1 MSICTRPL
9 LRRRLLRSTL
19 AALTAGLTFL
29 TGLPAGMAADHG
41 DAPFVSGSVP
51 NADIGDAF
59 LFLDPNDNTRLV
71 IAMTLQGFIPA
82 GEAVNFSVFD
92 PLLTY
97 QFELETTGDAQLDRR
112 IEVRFS
118 RKVTSGATPQ
128 TATVTVERR
137 NGRRLA
143 RFQAPTTP
151 SNLSGTSPAPVVTT
165 RTTPLGVVD
174 FFAGEVDDTFT
185 FDIPGFARFVA
196 SVLDG
201 PPADPTQLQRG
212 RDSFAGYNNIAIAL
226 RFPVSLLGNVAG
238 NIVGLNVATR
248 GFFIRP
254 GRPNRPGRP
263 DRQLDRAGNPA
274 VNVALIPFPRKD
286 EHNLATPQDD
296 ANGRFADSIV
306 ATLTALGTDQAHI
319 AVLAGLAVT
328 EPPSGGPDGDYLK
341 LNLGIPN
348 TGPGGGNNPEAAFPN
363 GRRLGDDVID
373 TILAVVTNA
382 PSPTAIL
389 TGTSTGPN
397 EQPLRDT
404 FPFFPPTHQPFT
416 PGPAGED
423 DRTRN

>member
-1 MSICTRPL
+1 MSACTS
-9 LRRRLLRSTL
+9 RLLKTTL
-19 AALTAGLTFL
+19 AAAMAGVTFL
-29 TGLPAGMAADHG
+29 TGLPPTMAADHG

-97 QFELETTGDAQLDRR
+97 RFELETTGDARPDRF
-112 IEVRFS
+112 ISVRFS
-118 RKVTSGATPQ
+118 RKVTSGTTPQ
-128 TATVTVERR
+128 IATITVERR

-143 RFQAPTTP
+143 RFRAPTTA
-151 SNLSGTSPAPVVTT
+151 SNLTGTSPTPVVTPVAT
-165 RTTPLGVVD
+165 RFGVVD

-185 FDIPGFARFVA
+185 FDIPAFSRFVA
-196 SVLDG
+196 SVLG
-201 PPADPTQLQRG
+201 GNPNATLLQRG
-212 RDSFAGYNNIAIAL
+212 RDTFAGYNNLAIAL
-226 RFPVSLLGNVAG
+226 RFPASLVGNPSG
-238 NIVGLNVATR
+238 NTVGLNATAR
-248 GFFIRP
+248 GFFINP
-254 GRPNRPGRP
+254 NRPNRPGRP

-286 EHNLATPQDD
+286 AHNLSTTEDD

-306 ATLTALGTDQAHI
+306 ATLRALGTNQANI
-319 AVLAGLAVT
+319 DLLASLAVT
-328 EPPSGGPDGDYLK
+328 RGDFLRV
-341 LNLGIPN
+341 NLGIPN
-348 TGPGGGNNPEAAFPN
+348 TGLGGGDNAAAAFPN

-373 TILAVVTNA
+373 TVLTVVTNG
-382 PSPTAIL
+382 AIT

-397 EQPLRDT
+397 EQPSRDV

>member
-1 MSICTRPL
+1 MSACTS
-9 LRRRLLRSTL
+9 RLLKSTL
-19 AALTAGLTFL
+19 AAVTAGMTFL
-29 TGLPAGMAADHG
+29 TGLPPSMAADHG
-41 DAPFVSGSVP
+41 DGPFVSASLP
-51 NADIGDAF
+51 SADLGDAF

-82 GEAVNFSVFD
+82 GEAVNFSIFD
-92 PLLTY
+92 PLLRY
-97 QFELETTGDAQLDRR
+97 RFELETTGNARPDRF
-112 IEVRFS
+112 ISVRFS

-128 TATVTVERR
+128 TATITVERR

-143 RFQAPTTP
+143 RFSAPTTP
-151 SNLSGTSPAPVVTT
+151 SNLSGISPTPVVTPVTT
-165 RTTPLGVVD
+165 RFGVVD

-196 SVLDG
+196 SVLGGAPD
-201 PPADPTQLQRG
+201 ATLLTRG
-212 RDSFAGYNNIAIAL
+212 RDTFAGYNNLAIAL
-226 RFPVSLLGNVAG
+226 RFPLSLLGNLRG
-238 NIVGLNVATR
+238 NTIVGLNATTR
-248 GFFIRP
+248 GFLIRP
-254 GRPNRPGRP
+254 NRPNRPGRP

-286 EHNLATPQDD
+286 EHNLATTEDD
-296 ANGRFADSIV
+296 ADGRFADSIV
-306 ATLTALGTDQAHI
+306 ATLTALGTNQANI
-319 AVLAGLAVT
+319 DLLASLAVT
-328 EPPSGGPDGDYLK
+328 NGDFLRV
-341 LNLGIPN
+341 NLGIPN
-348 TGPGGGNNPEAAFPN
+348 TGLGGGDNAAAAFPN

-373 TILAVVTNA
+373 TVLAVVTNGGI
-382 PSPTAIL
+382 T